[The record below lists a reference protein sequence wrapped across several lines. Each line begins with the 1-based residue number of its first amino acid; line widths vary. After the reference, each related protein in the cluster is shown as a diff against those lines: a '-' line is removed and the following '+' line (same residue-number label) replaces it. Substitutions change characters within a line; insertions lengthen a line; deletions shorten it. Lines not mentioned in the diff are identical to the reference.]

1 MGPGLDQVH
10 PRSRDISSK
19 PQYLF
24 TYYDFETGRLKG
36 DSSEPGDLS
45 SFEAQLDCAA
55 TSSSSSSDDESYLD
69 ELEDSISIDLAL

>member
-1 MGPGLDQVH
+1 MLASAKIKPAANQVEEYVF
-10 PRSRDISSK
+10 I
-19 PQYLF
+19 LF

-55 TSSSSSSDDESYLD
+55 TSSLSSSDDESYLD
-69 ELEDSISIDLAL
+69 ELEDSISIGLAL